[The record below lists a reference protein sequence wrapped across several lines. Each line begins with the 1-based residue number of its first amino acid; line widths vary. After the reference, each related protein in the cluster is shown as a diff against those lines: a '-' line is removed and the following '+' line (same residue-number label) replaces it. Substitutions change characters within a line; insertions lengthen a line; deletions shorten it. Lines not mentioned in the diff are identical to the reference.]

1 MSETREYRVIEVN
14 LEHLQGRIEKL
25 NKRARKLG
33 CQEIQVQVT
42 NEEFI
47 QVGMAGSDF
56 TETVKMLT
64 VTVTG
69 EAPVIAGWKF
79 VATLQHEQTGTIL
92 RTVRGEEIPERYREA
107 DASVCEHCN
116 TRRKRKDTYVVKNVE
131 NGEFKQVGRAEEIY
145 NAPQSIW
152 AVEQLDQDFS
162 FGDALLEKT
171 DNKLILNIDGMK
183 LDVSF
188 LEDKLI
194 STKYIGKL
202 VLFGAHCE
210 DFEQNGNGV
219 ECDVEISFGKSN
231 GEYISYLS
239 NDWRI
244 KSKEK
249 FEGQVKIAPKAD
261 KLFLFDKVS
270 ENSILK

>member
-1 MSETREYRVIEVN
+1 REMLWFDLAKYLKSSGKTVVYTTTQA
-14 LEHLQGRIEKL
+14 LEATSISDRIVALHL
-25 NKRARKLG
+25 
-33 CQEIQVQVT
+33 
-42 NEEFI
+42 
-47 QVGMAGSDF
+47 
-56 TETVKMLT
+56 
-64 VTVTG
+64 
-69 EAPVIAGWKF
+69 
-79 VATLQHEQTGTIL
+79 
-92 RTVRGEEIPERYREA
+92 
-107 DASVCEHCN
+107 
-116 TRRKRKDTYVVKNVE
+116 
-131 NGEFKQVGRAEEIY
+131 GEFKQVGRAEEIY

-152 AVEQLDQDFS
+152 AVEQLDQNFS

-171 DNKLILNIDGMK
+171 DNKLILIIDGMK

-194 STKYIGKL
+194 STKYIRKL

-210 DFEQNGNGV
+210 DFEQNENGIECGV
-219 ECDVEISFGKSN
+219 EINFGKSN

-239 NDWRI
+239 NGWRI